1 METRIELT
9 ETDLD
14 VELAL
19 LTYDEMDAVAGG
31 QSSASVD
38 FNVSAAG
45 VNLATVTTTLN
56 ISTSDTDGSK
66 MASIVGTITSM
77 SD

>member
-9 ETDLD
+9 ETNLD

-45 VNLATVTTTLN
+45 VNYAKYQHVGHRWVENGKYSGNDHINIRLAWCN
-56 ISTSDTDGSK
+56 
-66 MASIVGTITSM
+66 
-77 SD
+77 